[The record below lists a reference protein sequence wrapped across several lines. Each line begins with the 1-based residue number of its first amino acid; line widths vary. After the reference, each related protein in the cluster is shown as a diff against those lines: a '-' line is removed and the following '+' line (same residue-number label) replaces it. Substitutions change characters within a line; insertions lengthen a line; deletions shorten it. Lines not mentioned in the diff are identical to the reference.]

1 MNAPL
6 SQQDR
11 ILDGALACVA
21 RVGLGKTTLD
31 DVAREAGCARATL
44 YRCFSGKQGLF
55 AAVLQREVDALGG
68 RAINA
73 AANADSLA
81 DAIVAVIMAG
91 TDTFNSHAALRFVV
105 EHEQEILAPQLSFDR
120 GSAVLR
126 GAGELFAPAFTRFV
140 EPGRAERLAEWVARI
155 TLSYLLNPS
164 EQVRF
169 DDPAQVRAFVVDFVL
184 PGVTQSIRSFDSVSA
199 VAATAFA
206 ENRFEGDSV

>member
-1 MNAPL
+1 MNASL

-31 DVAREAGCARATL
+31 DVAREAGCARATV
-44 YRCFSGKQGLF
+44 YRCFAGKQGLF
-55 AAVLQREVDALGG
+55 TAVLQREVDALGV

-73 AANADSLA
+73 AATADSLA
-81 DAIVAVIMAG
+81 DAIVAVILAG
-91 TDTFNSHAALRFVV
+91 TDTFTSHAALRFVV

-126 GAGELFAPAFTRFV
+126 GAGTLLAPAFTRFV
-140 EPGRAERLAEWVARI
+140 EPDRAERLAEWVARV

-169 DDPAQVRAFVVDFVL
+169 DDRAQVRAFVVDFVL
-184 PGVTQSIRSFDSVSA
+184 PGVTQFTA
-199 VAATAFA
+199 VAA
-206 ENRFEGDSV
+206 NSIEGDSL